1 MCLRFRLTEAKEFD
15 FYEKPIKIFRIAVTG
30 QVFFLKLTLAKQ
42 KTTRNGTSKLM
53 PLGA

>member
-1 MCLRFRLTEAKEFD
+1 MCLRFRLTEAKGFD

-30 QVFFLKLTLAKQ
+30 QVFFKLTLAKQ
-42 KTTRNGTSKLM
+42 KTMRNGTSKLM